1 MGAEAFSAQ
10 SEHPWG
16 MSDIWAPLR
25 RSRLTTGLR
34 IHISHPRNAFIKQ
47 PDPGTSPFSLYKGTC
62 TGKRVLITLRTPT
75 VCLQASGKALE
86 RMAAAAS
93 ASSDDLEASESDFEP
108 DEETQAQTEVA
119 SSHLSYC
126 PTSDCVTWPQH
137 A

>member
-47 PDPGTSPFSLYKGTC
+47 PDPGTSPFSLYKGTDHLENTHC
-62 TGKRVLITLRTPT
+62 MPAGQRKGTGED
-75 VCLQASGKALE
+75 G
-86 RMAAAAS
+86 
-93 ASSDDLEASESDFEP
+93 SSC
-108 DEETQAQTEVA
+108 QCQ
-119 SSHLSYC
+119 
-126 PTSDCVTWPQH
+126 Q
-137 A
+137 